1 MKSSTPKSKV
11 QGEGDYASAR
21 KYDQAVGDF
30 VKSGK
35 VEKAARDAAP
45 HNPQEQDA
53 MLKAEAQGRSH
64 SKGEDKGN
72 AGQNGDW
79 SGQSRP
85 EKRAPGKHPH
95 GKPVPEKARGR

>member
-1 MKSSTPKSKV
+1 MRSSTPKSKV

-21 KYDQAVGDF
+21 KYDKAVGDF

-45 HNPQEQDA
+45 RNPQEQDA
-53 MLKAEAQGRSH
+53 MRKAEAQGRSH
-64 SKGEDKGN
+64 SKGEDTGN
-72 AGQNGDW
+72 TGQNGDLPD
-79 SGQSRP
+79 QSRP

-95 GKPVPEKARGR
+95 GKPEPEKAPGR